1 MGSIH
6 NKPVLIHIMVWRR
19 KGDKPLS
26 ETWPIVPT
34 PICVTTPRCFRK
46 CSTSHSS
53 PTQHHTVYLSFAH
66 VKCFKILITQR
77 TTPYKRVNASR
88 RAMYVLASMGCP
100 YPGLA
105 TEVKVHLWKTI
116 GLPSLLYNLEIFKLK
131 PEQQKFIESVQSS
144 IIQRIVGFPK
154 RSHHTALLQAIKI
167 DDAIPSATRN
177 TLSLWWRPFQVDNP
191 NRKLQIKLMNE
202 FYNGNGLIPGTILQG
217 VVSAGFSTI
226 KSLFTKQSYVNP
238 EVNSTRDGVVDSLR
252 YLVCNENL

>member
-6 NKPVLIHIMVWRR
+6 NKPVLVHIMVWRR

-26 ETWPIVPT
+26 ETWLIVPT

-46 CSTSHSS
+46 RSTSHSS

-77 TTPYKRVNASR
+77 TTSYKRVNASR

-105 TEVKVHLWKTI
+105 TEVKVHLWKAI

-154 RSHHTALLQAIKI
+154 RPNHTALLQAVKLMTPYHRQPVTHCHYGGDSFKLITPTGSYKLNWWTN
-167 DDAIPSATRN
+167 STMATALSPELHYRGSFRWVFHR
-177 TLSLWWRPFQVDNP
+177 LSLY
-191 NRKLQIKLMNE
+191 LQSNHA
-202 FYNGNGLIPGTILQG
+202 LIQ
-217 VVSAGFSTI
+217 
-226 KSLFTKQSYVNP
+226 K
-238 EVNSTRDGVVDSLR
+238 
-252 YLVCNENL
+252 